1 MDERMADTR
10 DEVILNLQHQIQQ
23 LVTNAANSEARLQQ
37 SQALIQ
43 QTQNQIQQL
52 QEIRP
57 EQRPETAKLPE
68 FDGKGDVDI
77 WIKKVETILRN
88 RHYPEN
94 RWSATAI
101 EALKD
106 TAESFWY
113 ELASEW
119 GNEDIPWATFKK
131 KITDQFNYAHHQYDV
146 RLALHS
152 LKYTG
157 ADDFINKFKRL
168 AMKLPQSK
176 ATDEDKKFLFTVN
189 LPAHHR
195 EKILAAKCD
204 TIDDMCLLLREM
216 DRISKSSHYKG
227 SSGNFNYFSGF
238 RNNHQNP
245 GHQQHRRTSS
255 TPNFH
260 RSGSSAA
267 PMDLDAVDASK
278 ARCYNCN
285 KIGHLSK
292 DCPSPRKIKFKQDKG
307 KSKPMLNLIDLEESE
322 TDCEKNLFFIEPVD
336 SNTDMRDGLDMIKPA
351 GLNPLAIRFVPGAR
365 KHGITRKLEL
375 NSLRLNQLGPEKSL
389 PRYEF
394 GIGGIICD
402 TIIDSGAGAI
412 YLDLQV
418 GLELYERR
426 EMEVVQIKPRN
437 VRLANGT
444 VEQVNSAKL

>member
-1 MDERMADTR
+1 MDERMANAR
-10 DEVILNLQHQIQQ
+10 DEVIHNLQHQIQQ

-68 FDGKGDVDI
+68 FDAKGDVSI

-88 RHYPEN
+88 RRYPKN

-157 ADDFINKFKRL
+157 ANDFINKFKRL
-168 AMKLPQSK
+168 AMKLPRSK

-189 LPAHHR
+189 LPAHHQ
-195 EKILAAKCD
+195 EKILSAKCE

-216 DRISKSSHYKG
+216 DCISKSSHYKG

-238 RNNHQNP
+238 RNNHQNSA
-245 GHQQHRRTSS
+245 GHQQHRRASS

-278 ARCYNCN
+278 AQCYNCN

-307 KSKPMLNLIDLEESE
+307 KSKPMLNLIDLEVPKESE
-322 TDCEKNLFFIEPVD
+322 TDCEKNLFFIKPID
-336 SNTDMRDGLDMIKPA
+336 SNTDMRDGLDMLKS
-351 GLNPLAIRFVPGAR
+351 
-365 KHGITRKLEL
+365 KLEQRFDDSIKKL
-375 NSLRLNQLGPEKSL
+375 NHFLWNTK
-389 PRYEF
+389 
-394 GIGGIICD
+394 
-402 TIIDSGAGAI
+402 
-412 YLDLQV
+412 
-418 GLELYERR
+418 
-426 EMEVVQIKPRN
+426 K
-437 VRLANGT
+437 GT
-444 VEQVNSAKL
+444 N